1 MLDSYFELVRTFD
14 WLHFNEQIGPNQ
26 FTLFFCILYHFQR
39 KNYKSL
45 YLAVTFF
52 LIWHWSVILKYE
64 KIEKKHFQMKNLI
77 ANRHSLPT
85 WKCAGQISLQD
96 MKIKTFVLW
105 KVNDPFLS
113 HLCRRKPWF
122 MLIAYQNMAL
132 KFPAP
137 FFTKLHNLVAE
148 AAFSREIRLESS
160 ARQKGGWG
168 SAFNAVK
175 EGHVTNYGAHW
186 WTYLKIYNFN
196 QQSTKSS
203 DCTTLIFGY
212 F

>member
-1 MLDSYFELVRTFD
+1 
-14 WLHFNEQIGPNQ
+14 
-26 FTLFFCILYHFQR
+26 
-39 KNYKSL
+39 
-45 YLAVTFF
+45 
-52 LIWHWSVILKYE
+52 
-64 KIEKKHFQMKNLI
+64 MKNLI

-186 WTYLKIYNFN
+186 WRIWRFTISISNLPKVVIAQHWFLVTFRSNVHF
-196 QQSTKSS
+196 
-203 DCTTLIFGY
+203 
-212 F
+212 

>member
-1 MLDSYFELVRTFD
+1 
-14 WLHFNEQIGPNQ
+14 
-26 FTLFFCILYHFQR
+26 
-39 KNYKSL
+39 
-45 YLAVTFF
+45 
-52 LIWHWSVILKYE
+52 
-64 KIEKKHFQMKNLI
+64 MKNLLI

-85 WKCAGQISLQD
+85 WKCAGQISLKD
-96 MKIKTFVLW
+96 MKIEPFVLS
-105 KVNDPFLS
+105 KLKDPFLS

-122 MLIAYQNMAL
+122 MLISYQNTAL
-132 KFPAP
+132 KFLAP

-196 QQSTKSS
+196 QQSTKSG
-203 DCTTLIFGY
+203 DCTTLMEATDSYTIREELQILSKTQPSWRPQLRQSPPVSSEFLSISQ
-212 F
+212 

>member
-1 MLDSYFELVRTFD
+1 
-14 WLHFNEQIGPNQ
+14 
-26 FTLFFCILYHFQR
+26 
-39 KNYKSL
+39 
-45 YLAVTFF
+45 
-52 LIWHWSVILKYE
+52 
-64 KIEKKHFQMKNLI
+64 MK
-77 ANRHSLPT
+77 
-85 WKCAGQISLQD
+85 
-96 MKIKTFVLW
+96 
-105 KVNDPFLS
+105 DPFLS

-132 KFPAP
+132 KFLAP

-196 QQSTKSS
+196 QQSTKSG
-203 DCTTLIFGY
+203 DCTTLIFWSLLKVYVHFWSNPLLNCFAYGNKWKNEGLRKHGQKGFRNACTHLKVPNLLQINVPNHFPRRLY
-212 F
+212 FFNPSLDL